1 MMAFQERRCHRA
13 SARSFQRTPDSKHSR
28 GFQAGRRTEKGPE
41 GYEPDELL
49 DPDNY
54 TAPPGEG
61 WPFGFVV
68 PHLYFGPWHAY
79 FETEY
84 ETFATAQ
91 AEYDFLFEHAGTPA
105 GPPPDPSPAV
115 PPLGATKVA
124 RHERDRLQDYA
135 GAYPL
140 PPLWVSE
147 LNTRYGLYYP
157 AVTENERNMLN
168 ASFPHNHRL
177 KSALGAAVVQLE
189 LAAID
194 ALGSNLFLAANVQD
208 GNAWNGQALRMIV
221 GDKIGKLATAPYLP
235 VERGWVTPHFYAQ
248 KLLNAYAVGTADE
261 TVCSNTAVHA
271 QGFRSAT
278 VRTHFVVNKHPDQ
291 AQTIR
296 IPLWP
301 GFEQMSRVAVIT
313 LSGTSGLESHNECR
327 EDGRADEVVWPAVSF
342 IEFGGTGTT
351 VTVPPASMTV
361 FVVEVASPSFE
372 IAGQVRD
379 TAGRPLPGVTVEATN
394 GIPYT
399 AVTDDYGIY
408 RISDLPED
416 AYTVSVT
423 GVGDHVGS
431 SQQVDLGQ
439 EPFPVS
445 NFTLTPRLSGTVRSS
460 AQGNPPVP
468 GAVVWVEPS
477 GGGDVVASTT
487 TDCEG
492 NFSLP
497 VAGGTYRV
505 RADSAFDTRDPVLQD
520 PVDASSGAAVVN
532 LVL

>member
-1 MMAFQERRCHRA
+1 MH
-13 SARSFQRTPDSKHSR
+13 
-28 GFQAGRRTEKGPE
+28 
-41 GYEPDELL
+41 
-49 DPDNY
+49 
-54 TAPPGEG
+54 
-61 WPFGFVV
+61 
-68 PHLYFGPWHAY
+68 
-79 FETEY
+79 
-84 ETFATAQ
+84 
-91 AEYDFLFEHAGTPA
+91 
-105 GPPPDPSPAV
+105 
-115 PPLGATKVA
+115 
-124 RHERDRLQDYA
+124 
-135 GAYPL
+135 
-140 PPLWVSE
+140 
-147 LNTRYGLYYP
+147 
-157 AVTENERNMLN
+157 
-168 ASFPHNHRL
+168 
-177 KSALGAAVVQLE
+177 
-189 LAAID
+189 
-194 ALGSNLFLAANVQD
+194 
-208 GNAWNGQALRMIV
+208 
-221 GDKIGKLATAPYLP
+221 
-235 VERGWVTPHFYAQ
+235 
-248 KLLNAYAVGTADE
+248 
-261 TVCSNTAVHA
+261 
-271 QGFRSAT
+271 SAT
-278 VRTHFVVNKHPDQ
+278 Q
-291 AQTIR
+291 
-296 IPLWP
+296 
-301 GFEQMSRVAVIT
+301 
-313 LSGTSGLESHNECR
+313 
-327 EDGRADEVVWPAVSF
+327 
-342 IEFGGTGTT
+342 FGGEVSS

-372 IAGQVRD
+372 ISGQVRD

-468 GAVVWVEPS
+468 GAAVWVEPS

-487 TDCEG
+487 TECEG

-497 VAGGTYRV
+497 VAGGTFRV